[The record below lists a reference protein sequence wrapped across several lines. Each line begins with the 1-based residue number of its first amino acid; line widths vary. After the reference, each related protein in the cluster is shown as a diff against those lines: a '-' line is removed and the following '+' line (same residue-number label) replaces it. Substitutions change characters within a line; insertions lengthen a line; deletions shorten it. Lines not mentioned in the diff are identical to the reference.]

1 MFNPPNIQVLK
12 KKHKFSISGLQFR
25 NKLLIGNYGLKAIE
39 NGYVNFR
46 QLEAARKAIVKQV
59 KKIAKL
65 YIKVKPNLGITKKP
79 AEVRMGK
86 GKGNISD
93 WVYAVKPGK
102 ILLELKIL
110 NQASLTEKK
119 VREIFLLGSAKLP
132 IKTIFKK

>member
-1 MFNPPNIQVLK
+1 MFNPPNIQVFK
-12 KKHKFSISGLQFR
+12 KKHKFSIEGLHFR
-25 NKLLIGNYGLKAIE
+25 NQLFVGKYGLKAIE
-39 NGYVNFR
+39 SGYLNFR
-46 QLEAARKAIVKQV
+46 QIEAARKAIIKQV

-65 YIKVKPNLGITKKP
+65 YIKIKPNLGITKKP

-93 WVYAVKPGK
+93 WVYAVKSGK
-102 ILLELKIL
+102 ILFELKIF
-110 NQASLTEKK
+110 NEAILTEKK